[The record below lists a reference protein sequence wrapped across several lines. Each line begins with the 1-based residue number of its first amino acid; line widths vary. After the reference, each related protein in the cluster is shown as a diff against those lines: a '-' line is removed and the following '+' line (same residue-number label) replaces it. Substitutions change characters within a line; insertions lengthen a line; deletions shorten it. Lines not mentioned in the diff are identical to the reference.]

1 MACLGILRVANLCSV
16 LGAGRSRSG
25 QSEGDTDQVA
35 ARSGKHLL
43 KKNEA
48 EATREGGLKFYCE
61 AEAFWRHNSWL
72 SVESL

>member
-1 MACLGILRVANLCSV
+1 M
-16 LGAGRSRSG
+16 
-25 QSEGDTDQVA
+25 QVA